1 MFLQSNFKFNELRY
15 TYEKSGEACKLAH
28 LDPQR
33 AVVELL
39 LLCSSELALEAKH
52 GSIKGV
58 PTIGM
63 HIEIYAGVL

>member
-1 MFLQSNFKFNELRY
+1 MLLQRNCKFNELWY
-15 TYEKSGEACKLAH
+15 TSESSGACKLAH

-58 PTIGM
+58 PDIGM